1 MKRGATLIST
11 IVALGLLVVTMAAI
25 VHIYQISN
33 LAVKT
38 SDYRLNALMG
48 AESVIERM
56 AGEEYG
62 TIPQPG
68 TYALADETLS
78 GLPNAEGEMTVAEGP
93 VRDTKAVTVTV
104 KWRMEQD
111 RPVSQVRLT
120 RIFAKRGMDG

>member
-68 TYALADETLS
+68 TYTLADETLS